1 MVKTITSMLLMG
13 VVVVQQLT
21 IGTLQTSLKE
31 SRDQRAQIVEQ
42 FDRLHNAFNSL
53 SDSFDKLRTINTDC
67 QKDLIKIIGR

>member
-42 FDRLHNAFNSL
+42 FDRLHNAFNRL
-53 SDSFDKLRTINTDC
+53 SDSFDKLKTINTDC